1 MNFSWVADLWNQ
13 SPNGLKKVLAA
24 VLVVFAV
31 VFAIV
36 ISVHV
41 WTAGWIQ
48 DKLGIVATKEDL
60 EEQTD
65 TISAQQALVAAEVD
79 AAIARYDQAVKG
91 YLQQERMLAVDTT
104 LKPLLKLVFELQADV
119 RKTKESSERTRTRV
133 ESLPIQQQYE
143 DLQRIIQE
151 QPPSRTDQ
159 LLERVLERLDDQ
171 DQRIDTLLRFKSRNT
186 KVRM

>member
-1 MNFSWVADLWNQ
+1 MNFAWLADLWNQ
-13 SPNGLKKVLAA
+13 SPKGLKKVLAG

-36 ISVHV
+36 IAVHV

-60 EEQTD
+60 QEQTG
-65 TISAQQALVAAEVD
+65 TIAAQQALVAAEVD
-79 AAIARYDQAVKG
+79 AALAKYDQSVKG
-91 YLQQERMLAVDTT
+91 YLQEERKLAVDTT
-104 LKPLLKLVFELQADV
+104 LKPLLKLVFELRDDM
-119 RKTKESSERTRTRV
+119 RETKASTERTRSRV
-133 ESLPIQQQYE
+133 ESMPQPQRYE

-159 LLERVLERLDDQ
+159 LLERVLDRLDEQ
-171 DQRIDTLLRFKSRNT
+171 DQRLDTLMRTKARNT